1 METSAGQGE
10 GDKINYAFTV
20 TNTGHVTFYNVDVTD
35 SLGGVTANGGRP
47 IDAPLTGSTAVFTL
61 RSARADVDF
70 LALRAEPVGREVVAS
85 GSLLTGLPIVGRQR
99 SELAHHIT

>member
-47 IDAPLTGSTAVFTL
+47 IDAPLTGS
-61 RSARADVDF
+61 
-70 LALRAEPVGREVVAS
+70 VVAAIRGDMPMFGDS
-85 GSLLTGLPIVGRQR
+85 DQGVDLP
-99 SELAHHIT
+99 ELVVDQFAETTFNVAG